1 MTDNIYIYLVK
12 LPPKICEAV
21 LPCEDGY
28 TIYLDERLTGEQLIK
43 AYDHAM
49 SHIESGDF
57 YNENMNASQ
66 KEMRAHRVNRFKRA
80 LP

>member
-28 TIYLDERLTGEQLIK
+28 TIYLDERLSGDELIK

-49 SHIESGDF
+49 EHINNGDCF
-57 YNENMNASQ
+57 DDTMTASS
-66 KEMRAHRVNRFKRA
+66 KEWRAHK
-80 LP
+80 